1 MFHGKFMLGLKLSAD
16 QLLENERT
24 KCATAA
30 TLHGSVGGGA
40 SSRPVAAALPVWLHG
55 RHASLHV
62 GTDMLRTAAAAPALP
77 GWRRSHVAR
86 HTLPGGDGTP
96 CRAAHA
102 SQLPFSKAR
111 KTTTGNASD
120 RATLPGLK
128 CWFNERDRERE
139 TRRTKRSNF
148 LKGPHKTKVLLFWR
162 IWY

>member
-1 MFHGKFMLGLKLSAD
+1 MPGVKLSAD

-24 KCATAA
+24 KCTTAA
-30 TLHGSVGGGA
+30 TLHCSIGGGA
-40 SSRPVAAALPVWLHG
+40 SSRPVAAALPVWVHG
-55 RHASLHV
+55 RHGSLHV

-77 GWRRSHVAR
+77 GWRRSHVAG

-128 CWFNERDRERE
+128 YWFNERDRLSLSERE
-139 TRRTKRSNF
+139 RQGEPRGHLPACMEHHIT
-148 LKGPHKTKVLLFWR
+148 
-162 IWY
+162 